1 MLNSEVIS
9 WKCLHQNNLND
20 NLTICLKYQN
30 GSTANI
36 NYVTMG
42 CEQFPKENI
51 FFYFNKKIIN
61 IIDFKK
67 IKFYGFSFFKRNKNL
82 FITRQRSK

>member
-1 MLNSEVIS
+1 MSKIS
-9 WKCLHQNNLND
+9 
-20 NLTICLKYQN
+20 N

-51 FFYFNKKIIN
+51 FYFNKKIIN
-61 IIDFKK
+61 IIDFKNK
-67 IKFYGFSFFKRNKNL
+67 IL
-82 FITRQRSK
+82 WIFILQKK

>member
-1 MLNSEVIS
+1 MSTP
-9 WKCLHQNNLND
+9 NNLND

-51 FFYFNKKIIN
+51 FFIL
-61 IIDFKK
+61 
-67 IKFYGFSFFKRNKNL
+67 IKDY
-82 FITRQRSK
+82 